1 MDTYETTSDFIN
13 SIIYNVKKNV
23 IETSETAYILDPVFK
38 IVRNRVNAEFVKT
51 LIRIGKEESLAKKI
65 IRFIV
70 KEQND
75 SGSWN
80 EIHPNYNQPS
90 ALITSIIGD
99 SLILGSNLFQ
109 NDELEESINLAKDYV
124 ISHENNGVF
133 LKSET
138 YTADHL
144 NVDATC
150 GAFLAK
156 YGEKYDDKECDDI
169 ATRTARHICNNQS
182 HDGSFPYTTTK
193 GNYSYN
199 LNIPCVHYQGVT
211 LYYLTKIHEV
221 TGEEWLKD
229 AIIKGCEWLSG
240 VQKDNGKFKWY
251 KSGLMF
257 AYYLSG
263 AYAFAFAS
271 FKYASNWDKKYHKNV
286 YKSLDILKKNIYGIM
301 LRWESDSWLS
311 YPYSIPATFN
321 TAFLGDYPYKYKLFR
336 LGYGFYRQ
344 TARRRFSNKSD
355 EKLFKKLIDIFNLN
369 VSTVESFSN
378 YPDMFMTS
386 EVLDCLSY
394 SLKNEEF
401 L

>member
-1 MDTYETTSDFIN
+1 MDTNEITSDFIN

-38 IVRNRVNAEFVKT
+38 IVRNRVNAEVVKT
-51 LIRIGKEESLAKKI
+51 LIRMGKDEALAKKI

-70 KEQND
+70 SEQDNT
-75 SGSWN
+75 GFWN

-99 SLILGSNLFQ
+99 SLILGSDLFP
-109 NDELEESINLAKDYV
+109 NAELKNSINLAKDYV
-124 ISHENNGVF
+124 ISQENNGIF

-156 YGEKYDDKECDDI
+156 YGKKYDDNDCADI
-169 ATRTARHICNNQS
+169 AIRTAKHICNNQS
-182 HDGSFPYTTTK
+182 PDGSFPYTTNK

-221 TGEEWLKD
+221 IGEDWLKN

-240 VQKDNGKFKWY
+240 VQKDRGKFNWS

-263 AYAFAFAS
+263 AYAFAFSS
-271 FKYASNWDKKYHKNV
+271 FKYASSWDKKYLENAN
-286 YKSLDILKKNIYGIM
+286 KSLDILKDNTHGIM
-301 LRWESDSWLS
+301 LRWEKDNWLNFPS
-311 YPYSIPATFN
+311 SIHTTFN
-321 TAFLGDYPYKYKLFR
+321 TAFLGDYPYNYKLFR

-344 TARRRFSNKSD
+344 AARRRFSKEPD
-355 EKLFKKLIDIFNLN
+355 EKVFKKLVNILNLN

-394 SLKNEEF
+394 SVTIEHF
-401 L
+401 

>member
-1 MDTYETTSDFIN
+1 MDTNEITSDFIN
-13 SIIYNVKKNV
+13 SISYNVRKNV
-23 IETSETAYILDPVFK
+23 IENRETAYILDPVFK

-51 LIRIGKEESLAKKI
+51 LIRMGKDEALTKKI

-70 KEQND
+70 GEQGND
-75 SGSWN
+75 GSWN

-109 NDELEESINLAKDYV
+109 NAELEKSINSAKDYV
-124 ISHENNGVF
+124 ISQENDGIF

-156 YGEKYDDKECDDI
+156 YGKEYDDAKCI
-169 ATRTARHICNNQS
+169 GVATRTAKHICNNQS
-182 HDGSFPYTTTK
+182 PDGSFPYTTTK

-221 TGEEWLKD
+221 IDEEWLKD
-229 AIIKGCEWLSG
+229 AIIKGCEWLSN
-240 VQKDNGKFKWY
+240 VQKDNGKFKWS

-263 AYAFAFAS
+263 SYAFAFSS
-271 FKYASNWDKKYHKNV
+271 FKYASSWNKEYLENAN
-286 YKSLDILKKNIYGIM
+286 KSLDILKANTQGIM
-301 LRWESDSWLS
+301 LRWENDKWITFPSSILTTLS
-311 YPYSIPATFN
+311 
-321 TAFLGDYPYKYKLFR
+321 TAFLGDYPYNYKLFR

-344 TARRRFSNKSD
+344 MARRKISEEVD
-355 EKLFKKLIDIFNLN
+355 GKLFKNLIKLLNLK

-394 SLKNEEF
+394 SVNIIEHF
-401 L
+401 